1 MFGGIGAEWIFVA
14 LIVALLAGV
23 VKGAVGFALPTILIS
38 ALGAFLPAETAV
50 AALILPTVVSNV
62 MQALRQGPGVA
73 WVILRRY
80 WLLTSVLT
88 GSILVSA
95 QLLPLI
101 SQRALFIIL
110 GGPLVAYT
118 LAELTGHPLRLST
131 TRHGRTE
138 WVVGLVSGFFGG
150 LSGAWGPLIVAYLL
164 ALGVPKV
171 EHVRA
176 QGVIYLVAGAA
187 LLVGHLK
194 SGVLN
199 MHTLP
204 LSVLLL
210 LPAGVGMW
218 IGFKVHD
225 WLDPT
230 RFRRWTLIVL
240 AVAGANLLRR
250 GLMG

>member
-1 MFGGIGAEWIFVA
+1 MFGGIGAEWIIAA

-23 VKGAVGFALPTILIS
+23 VKGAVGFALPMIMVS
-38 ALGAFLPAETAV
+38 GLGSFLPAETAV
-50 AALILPTVVSNV
+50 AALILPTVLSNAL
-62 MQALRQGPGVA
+62 QALRQGPGVA

-80 WLLTSVLT
+80 GLLIAVLT
-88 GSILVSA
+88 GAILISA

-101 SQRALFIIL
+101 PQRAIFFIL

-118 LAELTGHPLRLST
+118 LAELTGHPLRLSGV
-131 TRHGRTE
+131 RQRGTE
-138 WVVGLVSGFFGG
+138 WIVGLLSGFSGG
-150 LSGAWGPLIVAYLL
+150 LSGVWGPLIVAYLL
-164 ALGVPKV
+164 ALGVQKA

-176 QGVIYLVAGAA
+176 QGVIYLVAGGA

-199 MHTLP
+199 AESLP
-204 LSVLLL
+204 LSALLV

-218 IGFKVHD
+218 IGFLVHD
-225 WLDPT
+225 RMDPT

-240 AVAGANLLRR
+240 AVSGANLLRR